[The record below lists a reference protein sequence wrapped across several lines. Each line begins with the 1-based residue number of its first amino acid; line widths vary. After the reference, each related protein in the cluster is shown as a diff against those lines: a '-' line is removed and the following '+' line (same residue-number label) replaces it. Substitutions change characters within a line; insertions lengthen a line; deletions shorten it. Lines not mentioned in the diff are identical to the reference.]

1 MPHSPTIM
9 PSSLLRFA
17 TAGSVD
23 DGKSTLIGRL
33 LVDAR
38 GVYQD
43 QIDALRSASP
53 EGKLDLA
60 LVTDGLK
67 AEREQGITIDV
78 AYRYFNTARRK
89 FIIADTPGHEQYTR
103 NMATGASTA
112 QLVLLL
118 IDARKG
124 VITQTRRHAFIASLL
139 GIQRFVIAVNKID
152 LVDFSQAVFEK
163 IRADFESF
171 AVRLSIPSLDFIP
184 VSALYGDNVISRS
197 PRTPWYHGP
206 SLLDQLE
213 TSYVDGDRNLIDFR
227 FPVQWVIR
235 AQRRAYAG
243 QLHSGVVRP
252 GDAVVVLPSM
262 RRSVV
267 RRIVTWEG
275 NLSEAFAPM
284 SVALELEDELDVGRG
299 DLIVR
304 TDNIPTLTNHLEAMA
319 VWMGDDPLDTDRTY
333 LLKHTTRLVKARVDT
348 LRYATDVNTL
358 RRTQPET
365 LSLNGIG
372 RLAISTHQ
380 PLFVDHYNQN
390 RHQGCFILIDP
401 DTHHTVAAGMILD
414 RQSSEPSSQ
423 HSDSDFSGAPG
434 FPSPPA
440 APQLLTPV
448 GSRVGPGERAQLL
461 GHRPLTVWLTG
472 LSGAGKSTI
481 ARELEARLFGEQV
494 QVSRLDGDNLRGGL
508 NRDLGF
514 SAADRSENIRRAAEV
529 ARLFNDAGAVVLV
542 ACIAPYAADRQ
553 RARATIGARR
563 FMEVHIHAPL
573 EVCERRDP
581 KGLYRRARQ
590 GLLQD
595 FTGVDAPYEEP
606 RNPDLRLDTSERDLQ
621 SCLDRLIRAVLERIR
636 PVGD

>member
-1 MPHSPTIM
+1 MGEAADIE

-43 QIDALRSASP
+43 QIEALRSASP

-118 IDARKG
+118 VDASKG

-152 LVDFSQAVFEK
+152 LVDFSQEVFEQ

-171 AVRLSIPSLDFIP
+171 AVRLRIPSLDFIP
-184 VSALYGDNVISRS
+184 LSALHGDNVIQRS

-213 TSYVDGDRNLIDFR
+213 TTYVDGDRNLIDFR

-235 AQRRAYAG
+235 GERRAYAG

-252 GDAVVVLPSM
+252 GDDVVVLPSM
-262 RRSVV
+262 RRSRVH
-267 RRIVTWEG
+267 RIVAWEG
-275 NLSEAFAPM
+275 ALPEAFAPM
-284 SVALELEDELDVGRG
+284 SVALELEDELDISRG

-304 TDNIPTLTNHLEAMA
+304 TDNIPSLTHHLEAMT
-319 VWMGDDPLDTDRTY
+319 VWMGDAPLDLQRTY

-348 LRYATDVNTL
+348 LRYVTDVNTL
-358 RRTQPET
+358 RRAQSDR
-365 LSLNGIG
+365 LALNGIG
-372 RLAISTHQ
+372 RLALSTHQ

-401 DTHHTVAAGMILD
+401 DNHHTVAAGMILD
-414 RQSSEPSSQ
+414 RQSSEPSSH
-423 HSDSDFSGAPG
+423 HSDSDFSGAPLLEA
-434 FPSPPA
+434 PPA
-440 APQLLTPV
+440 PKPVLTPV
-448 GSRVGPGERAQLL
+448 ASRVGAAERARLL
-461 GHRPLTVWLTG
+461 GHRALTVWLTG
-472 LSGAGKSTI
+472 LSGAGKSTL
-481 ARELEARLFGEQV
+481 ARELELRLFDQDV

-529 ARLFNDAGAVVLV
+529 ARLFNDAGSVVLV

-553 RARATIGARR
+553 RARVRIGSRR
-563 FMEVHIHAPL
+563 FMEVHVHAPL
-573 EVCERRDP
+573 EVCEQRDP
-581 KGLYRRARQ
+581 KGLYKRARQ
-590 GLLQD
+590 GLLPQ
-595 FTGVDAPYEEP
+595 FTGVDAPYEQP
-606 RNPDLRLDTSERDLQ
+606 RDPDVRLDTSADDLEA
-621 SCLDRLIRAVLERIR
+621 CLERLLLAVMARLR
-636 PVGD
+636 P